1 MIEPTQKGLKNAFAR
16 TMNQSTK
23 KTVEFRDLGSMDYQ
37 EAWTYQEKLFADIVA
52 QKIQNRN
59 LPEDQQAITPNYLL
73 FVEHPHVYTLGKSG
87 KPEHLL
93 LDEAGLVSHQAT
105 YYKINRGGDI
115 TYHGPGQLVGYPILD
130 LDHFFTDI
138 HRYLRY
144 LEEAII
150 LTLAEYGVPAGRIE
164 GLTGVWLDHDTLK
177 NPRKICALGVK
188 SSRWVTMHGFAF
200 NVNVDLS
207 YFGHIVPCGIDD
219 KAVTSLHLELG
230 RQVDIQEV
238 KEKVKKHLSAL
249 FEMNLNE
256 AE

>member
-1 MIEPTQKGLKNAFAR
+1 
-16 TMNQSTK
+16 MNQNTK

-37 EAWTYQEKLFADIVA
+37 EAWTYQENLFADIVA

-93 LDEAGLVSHQAT
+93 LDEEGLGSHQAT

-130 LDHFFTDI
+130 LDQFFTDI

-150 LTLAEYGVPAGRIE
+150 LTLAEYGVSAGRIE

-219 KAVTSLHLELG
+219 KAVTSLNLELG
-230 RQVDIQEV
+230 RQVDVQEV
-238 KEKVKKHLSAL
+238 KEKVKKHLAAL
-249 FEMNLNE
+249 FEMNLIE
-256 AE
+256 AK

>member
-1 MIEPTQKGLKNAFAR
+1 
-16 TMNQSTK
+16 MNQNTK

-37 EAWTYQEKLFADIVA
+37 EAWTYQENLFADIVA

-59 LPEDQQAITPNYLL
+59 LPEAEQVLTPNYLL

-93 LDEAGLVSHQAT
+93 LDEEGLGSHQAT

-230 RQVDIQEV
+230 RQVDVQEV
-238 KEKVKKHLSAL
+238 KEKVKKHLAAL
-249 FEMNLNE
+249 FEMNLIE
-256 AE
+256 AK

>member
-1 MIEPTQKGLKNAFAR
+1 
-16 TMNQSTK
+16 MNQSTK
-23 KTVEFRDLGSMDYQ
+23 KTVEFRDLGNMDYQ
-37 EAWTYQEKLFADIVA
+37 EAWTYQETLFADIVA

-59 LPEDQQAITPNYLL
+59 LPEKEQAITPNYLL

-93 LDEAGLVSHQAT
+93 LDDLGLVNHQAT

-150 LTLAEYGVPAGRIE
+150 LTLAEYGVSAGRIE

-230 RQVDIQEV
+230 RQVDVQEV
-238 KEKVKKHLSAL
+238 KEKVKKHLAAL
-249 FEMNLNE
+249 FEMNLIE
-256 AE
+256 AK